1 MLGTSDD
8 HDRKKKRKK
17 RNPNKQRS
25 QNEGPI
31 HKDPPFD
38 PAREL
43 GRQLARGAAFSAG
56 KKLAD
61 DVVRDMDNS
70 PDGNIL
76 SRLLEWIQSL

>member
-8 HDRKKKRKK
+8 DDRKKKRKK
-17 RNPNKQRS
+17 RNPKKQRS
-25 QNEGPI
+25 QHEGLI
-31 HKDPPFD
+31 HQDPAFD

-61 DVVRDMDNS
+61 VVVRDLDKN